1 MLRGAAEN
9 FDSGLVLTSIRGDC
23 SGLVLAHVLDWFW
36 HWYGVPLETGS
47 VR

>member
-1 MLRGAAEN
+1 MLRGTAEN
-9 FDSGLVLTSIRGDC
+9 FDSDLDSDLGLGC

-36 HWYGVPLETGS
+36 HWPGVLLARGS